1 MSTRIILH
9 FLTVVFLAVSA
20 IAADTHKLSYEIRA
34 PKSVNLDGSTAFDLV
49 TEHGMSGTRLRLTR
63 HRVEDGFHIYAES
76 CLIDGSE
83 RRRAIVVRPESEQEP
98 RQVFVLTI
106 PRTPKPA
113 DWTKWQR
120 PDYLE
125 KSDATWSFMHDLK
138 KHDRSTN
145 IPPNCLEVRY
155 KVTEWKP

>member
-1 MSTRIILH
+1 MNTRPLLH
-9 FLTVVFLAVSA
+9 LVAIVSLAASV

-34 PKSVNLDGSTAFDLV
+34 PKSIKLDGLTAFDVV
-49 TEHGMSGTRLRLTR
+49 TDQGISGTRLRLTK
-63 HRVEDGFHIYAES
+63 HREEDGFNVYADS
-76 CLIDGSE
+76 CLLDHAE
-83 RRRAIVVRPESEQEP
+83 RRRAIVVRSDSGPEP
-98 RQVFVLTI
+98 NQVFVLTI

-113 DWTKWQR
+113 DWSKWQG
-120 PDYLE
+120 PDYVE
-125 KSDATWSFMHDLK
+125 KSDAAWSFMHDLK